1 MPEMLYNP
9 QINAQNFERQNIFL
23 FLYTMKIVLNRV
35 FFIILTVFYFN
46 PCLANGPTPPQPIP
60 VPPPGLPIDSN
71 IYILFIA
78 AFAYGLF
85 AIKQHKTKKR
95 VV

>member
-1 MPEMLYNP
+1 
-9 QINAQNFERQNIFL
+9 
-23 FLYTMKIVLNRV
+23 MKIVLNRF

-60 VPPPGLPIDSN
+60 VPPPGLPIDDG
-71 IYILFIA
+71 IYILIIA
-78 AFAYGLF
+78 AIIYGLY
-85 AIKQHKTKKR
+85 ATNQNKIKKR